1 MKLDIN
7 EEEREFLEKICNLM
21 RDEMRSQLQ
30 TATYIKYLTTIEK
43 DLVCLYGIIGKLRE
57 LDANLMNKAMG
68 K

>member
-7 EEEREFLEKICNLM
+7 EEERDFLDEIFNLM

-30 TATYIKYLTTIEK
+30 TATYIKYLTIIEK

-57 LDANLMNKAMG
+57 LDANLINKSMD